1 MRILRI
7 FIGVGFSLFLLGTAA
22 LAGGQNAVPAAPP
35 APPETAQQA
44 RTEPPDLSQAYYH
57 YMLARRYKELA
68 GMYNRGDYVQRA
80 ITEYQEAMKADPDSL
95 FLRVELAD
103 LYWRVGR
110 LADAVREAEAV
121 LKINPDQKDAHR
133 LLAHIYW
140 RNLGEARG
148 DVAAQESLKKAIE
161 HFEALARLDPTETD
175 TFLVLGR
182 LYRLNNQPDKAEEA
196 FKKVLNGEPDSKN
209 AAAQLAQLYFDEGDY
224 EQAVELLNKIDEEE
238 MDAPLLGM
246 LAYAYTQMSQ
256 FDKAVSVYEKA
267 LTRDP
272 DNQEVR
278 RAYAEALMG
287 GGRLAAARTELEKI
301 LKADPDD
308 GPAHLRLAQLDR
320 QEGQFEDARKNLDR
334 AQTLMPESQ
343 EVPYQ
348 QALLED
354 ILGNYEQAIEILQ
367 GLLKKTER
375 ESGHYTAGEAS
386 NRAVF
391 LEHLGQVYRTE
402 QKYAE
407 ALEVFKQ
414 IRELGDQ
421 QAPRAEALIVET
433 LRSDR
438 QPEKAREAVDAA
450 VAKYPK
456 DRALRILRASLLG
469 ESGEVDEA
477 VQQLQE
483 LLNKT
488 PSDRDINLAIAQV
501 YLQAKRF
508 PEAEAAA
515 RQALALSTDPDDQE
529 YVYFTLGSIYERQKK
544 YDLAEQEFRKVL
556 ASNPLNAAAANYLGY
571 MLADRGVRLE
581 ESVKY
586 IKTALKLDPSN
597 GAYMDSLGWAYF
609 KMNRYDLAEPHLE
622 KAAQLISDDPT
633 IQEHLGHLYKEMGKK
648 ALARE
653 AWERALKEW
662 PTAVSSDFDAE
673 QAAKLKKQLDEL
685 NKQLGGEKSAQR

>member
-1 MRILRI
+1 MRNLRIL
-7 FIGVGFSLFLLGTAA
+7 IGTGLTLFLLG
-22 LAGGQNAVPAAPP
+22 AGGWASGQDAAPST
-35 APPETAQQA
+35 PPEAPQQA
-44 RTEPPDLSQAYYH
+44 VSGPTDLSQAYYH
-57 YMLARRYKELA
+57 YVLARRYKELA
-68 GMYNRGDYVQRA
+68 GMYNRGEYVQRA
-80 ITEYQEAMKADPDSL
+80 ISEYQEAMKADPESL

-110 LADAVREAEAV
+110 LADAVHEAEAV
-121 LKINPDQKDAHR
+121 LEINPDQEDAHR

-161 HFEALARLDPTETD
+161 HFEALARLDPAETD

-182 LYRLNNQPDKAEEA
+182 LYRLSNQPEKAEEA

-209 AAAQLAQLYFDEGDY
+209 AAAQLAQLYFDQGDY
-224 EQAVELLNKIDEEE
+224 EQAIELLNKIDEED

-246 LAYAYTQMSQ
+246 LALAYTQTSQ

-278 RAYAEALMG
+278 RSYAEALMG

-308 GPAHLRLAQLDR
+308 GPAHLRLAQLDQ
-320 QEGQFEDARKNLDR
+320 QEGRFEDARKNLDR
-334 AQTLMPESQ
+334 AQTLMPEKL

-348 QALLED
+348 RALLED
-354 ILGNYEQAIEILQ
+354 TLGNHEQSVEILQ

-375 ESGHYTAGEAS
+375 ETGHYTASEAS

-391 LEHLGQVYRTE
+391 LERLGQVYRTE
-402 QKYAE
+402 QKFDQ
-407 ALEVFKQ
+407 ALEVFKR
-414 IRELGDQ
+414 IRELGEQ
-421 QAPRAEALIVET
+421 QAPRAEGLIVET
-433 LRSDR
+433 LRLDR
-438 QPEKAREAVDAA
+438 QPEKAREAADAA

-456 DRALRILRASLLG
+456 DRSLRVLRATLLG
-469 ESGEVDEA
+469 EAGEVDEA
-477 VQQLQE
+477 VQQLQD

-488 PSDRDINLAIAQV
+488 PSDREINLAIAQV

-515 RQALALSTDPDDQE
+515 RGALALGTDPGDQE
-529 YVYFTLGSIYERQKK
+529 YVYFSLGSIYERQKK

-571 MLADRGVRLE
+571 MLADRGVHLD

-586 IKTALKLDPSN
+586 IQKALELDPSN

-622 KAAQLISDDPT
+622 RAARLISDDPT
-633 IQEHLGHLYKEMGKK
+633 IQEHLGHLYKQMGKK
-648 ALARE
+648 VLARE

-685 NKQLGGEKSAQR
+685 KQQLDGEKSAQR

>member
-1 MRILRI
+1 MRIFRI
-7 FIGVGFSLFLLGTAA
+7 LIGAGLSFFLLG
-22 LAGGQNAVPAAPP
+22 AGGLATAQDAAPST
-35 APPETAQQA
+35 PPEVPQQA
-44 RTEPPDLSQAYYH
+44 SSGSSDLSQAYYH
-57 YMLARRYKELA
+57 YMLARRFKELA
-68 GMYNRGDYVQRA
+68 GMYNRSEYVQRA
-80 ITEYQEAMKADPDSL
+80 ISEYQEAMKADPESL

-121 LKINPDQKDAHR
+121 LKVNPDQDDAHR
-133 LLAHIYW
+133 LLANIYW

-148 DVAAQESLKKAIE
+148 DVAAQESLRKAIE
-161 HFEALARLDPTETD
+161 HFEALARLNPSETD

-182 LYRLNNQPDKAEEA
+182 LYRLSNQPEKAEEA

-209 AAAQLAQLYFDEGDY
+209 AAAQLAQLYFDQGDY
-224 EQAVELLNKIDEEE
+224 EQAIELLNKIDEEE

-246 LAYAYTQMSQ
+246 LAYAYTQTSR
-256 FDKAVSVYEKA
+256 FDRAVSVYEKA
-267 LTRDP
+267 LARDP

-308 GPAHLRLAQLDR
+308 GSAHLRLAQLER
-320 QEGQFEDARKNLDR
+320 QEGRFEDARKNLDR
-334 AQTLMPESQ
+334 AQTLMPESL
-343 EVPYQ
+343 EVTYQ
-348 QALLED
+348 QVLLED
-354 ILGNYEQAIEILQ
+354 TLGNHEQAIEVLQ

-391 LEHLGQVYRTE
+391 LERLGQIYRNE
-402 QKYAE
+402 KKYDQ
-407 ALEVFKQ
+407 ALEEFER

-421 QAPRAEALIVET
+421 QAPRAEALIVEA
-433 LRSDR
+433 LRSNR
-438 QPEKAREAVDAA
+438 QPERARKVADAA

-456 DRALRILRASLLG
+456 DRSLRVLRATLLG

-477 VQQLQE
+477 VRQLQE
-483 LLNKT
+483 LLNKA
-488 PSDRDINLAIAQV
+488 PSDREINLAIAQV
-501 YLQAKRF
+501 YLQAKSF
-508 PEAEAAA
+508 PEAERAA
-515 RQALALSTDPDDQE
+515 RQALTLSSDQDDQK
-529 YVYFTLGSIYERQKK
+529 YVFFVLGSIYERQKK
-544 YDLAEQEFRKVL
+544 YDLAEEEFRKVL
-556 ASNPLNAAAANYLGY
+556 AVDPLNAPAANYLGY

-586 IKTALKLDPSN
+586 IQKALELDPSN

-622 KAAQLISDDPT
+622 RAAQLISGDPT
-633 IQEHLGHLYKEMGKK
+633 IQEHLGHLYKQMGKK
-648 ALARE
+648 ALARQ
-653 AWERALKEW
+653 AWERALKDW

-685 NKQLGGEKSAQR
+685 KQQLDGEKSAQR

>member
-1 MRILRI
+1 MRNLRIL
-7 FIGVGFSLFLLGTAA
+7 IGVGLSLFILGTAGW
-22 LAGGQNAVPAAPP
+22 AGGQTSAPAAQPEAKQP
-35 APPETAQQA
+35 AASGPA
-44 RTEPPDLSQAYYH
+44 DLSQAYYH

-68 GMYNRGDYVQRA
+68 GIYNRGDYVQRA
-80 ITEYQEAMKADPDSL
+80 ITEYQEAMQADPESL

-110 LADAVREAEAV
+110 IADAVREAEAV
-121 LKINPDQKDAHR
+121 LKINPDQDDAHR

-161 HFEALARLDPTETD
+161 HFEALARLDPSESD

-182 LYRLNNQPDKAEEA
+182 LYRLNNQPEKAEEA
-196 FKKVLNGEPDSKN
+196 FKKVLADEPDSKN
-209 AAAQLAQLYFDEGDY
+209 AAAQLAQLYFDQGDY
-224 EQAVELLNKIDEEE
+224 EQAVELLNKIDEED

-246 LAYAYTQMSQ
+246 LAYAYTQTSQ
-256 FDKAVSVYEKA
+256 FDKAVSVYERA

-308 GPAHLRLAQLDR
+308 GAAHLRLAQLDR
-320 QEGQFEDARKNLDR
+320 QEGRFEEARKNLDR
-334 AQTLMPESQ
+334 AQALMPESL
-343 EVPYQ
+343 EIPYQ
-348 QALLED
+348 QVLVED
-354 ILGNYEQAIEILQ
+354 TLGNHDKAAEILQ

-375 ESGHYTAGEAS
+375 ESGHYTVGEAA

-391 LEHLGQVYRTE
+391 LERLGQIYRTE
-402 QKYAE
+402 QKYDQ
-407 ALEVFKQ
+407 ALEAFKR
-414 IRELGDQ
+414 ILDLGEH
-421 QAPRAEALIVET
+421 QAPRGEALIVET
-433 LRSDR
+433 LRMDR
-438 QPEKAREAVDAA
+438 RAEEARKAAESA

-456 DRALRILRASLLG
+456 DRALQILRATLMA
-469 ESGEVDEA
+469 ESGKVEEGVGH
-477 VQQLQE
+477 LQE

-488 PSDRDINLAIAQV
+488 PADREVNLAIAQV
-501 YLQAKRF
+501 YLQARRF
-508 PEAEAAA
+508 PEAEEAA
-515 RQALALSTDPDDQE
+515 RQALKLSPDQDDQK
-529 YVYFTLGSIYERQKK
+529 YVFFVLGSIYERQKK

-556 ASNPLNAAAANYLGY
+556 AVDPLNAPAANYLGY

-586 IKTALKLDPSN
+586 IQKALELDPSN

-609 KMNRYDLAEPHLE
+609 KMNRYDLAEPQLE
-622 KAAQLISDDPT
+622 RAAQKISDDPT
-633 IQEHLGHLYKEMGKK
+633 IQEHLGHLYKQMGKK
-648 ALARE
+648 NLARE
-653 AWERALKEW
+653 AWERALREW
-662 PTAVSSDFDAE
+662 PNAVSSDFDAE
-673 QAAKLKKQLDEL
+673 QAAKLKKLLDEL
-685 NKQLGGEKSAQR
+685 KQQLDGEKSAQR